1 MILCDVL
8 RIFYYQVVL
17 PEGCTDIK
25 VNVPYETVQTWTRRY
40 TFLDTNFNGG
50 RPVLTIKSKNVV
62 EEHEK
67 QIVISYSFDKPRML
81 VEPGLLVL
89 TYFCFFLICSLIVR
103 LSGDKTDKKKK
114 VEKAVDKIAA
124 KKDE

>member
-1 MILCDVL
+1 M
-8 RIFYYQVVL
+8 VL

-103 LSGDKTDKKKK
+103 LSGDKKDKKKK
-114 VEKAVDKIAA
+114 VEKSAEKIAA